1 MFDSIRKK
9 IDEQNKDNNPKN
21 MSLDFK
27 LMFVYH
33 IAMMVLFGT
42 RIVDNAADQALFAFV
57 LFLVL
62 VLISVVHKFRAQWK
76 WPGIGIFGFPSALIG
91 VAFVY
96 AFLAFAAYTIN
107 PDFVFPNFQ
116 DISYIDLIAESWTVI
131 ITAASVPVFT
141 PWYLAGVGIGVFNL
155 LTSLKLVTTK
165 KSEFE
170 TQCIN
175 S

>member
-9 IDEQNKDNNPKN
+9 IDEQNKENNPKN
-21 MSLDFK
+21 MALDFK

-42 RIVDNAADQALFAFV
+42 RIVDSAASQALFALV
-57 LFLVL
+57 LFMVL
-62 VLISVVHKFRAQWK
+62 VLISVVHKSRAQWK
-76 WPGIGIFGFPSALIG
+76 WPGIGILGLLSALLS
-91 VAFVY
+91 VVFVY
-96 AFLAFAAYTIN
+96 AFFSFAAYSMN
-107 PDFVFPNFQ
+107 PDFVFPDFQ
-116 DISYIDLIAESWTVI
+116 SISFIDLISESWSVI
-131 ITAASVPVFT
+131 ITAASFPVIA
-141 PWYLAGVGIGVFNL
+141 PWYLAGIGIGVFNL

-170 TQCIN
+170 AQCIN